1 MLVVEEGEV
10 MQQKFPKGMT
20 IDTVFDKYSN
30 TVYRLAYA
38 RVGNQYDAEDI
49 LQTVFLKLCRANMS
63 FGDEEH
69 LKAWLLK
76 VTVNSSNNLLK
87 SAWMRLTDAL
97 DSNIAVPVHEVSEV
111 YSEVAKLPL
120 KYRTVI
126 HLHYYEGYSCAEIA
140 DIVGSNEATVKTRL
154 KRAREKLQ
162 NVLKGE
168 EINV

>member
-1 MLVVEEGEV
+1 MKEGEA
-10 MQQKFPKGMT
+10 MQKKFPDGMT

-38 RVGNQYDAEDI
+38 RVGNKYDAEDI
-49 LQTVFLKLCRANMS
+49 LQTVFLKLCRANIS
-63 FGDEEH
+63 FNDGEH
-69 LKAWLLK
+69 LKAWLLR
-76 VTVNSSNNLLK
+76 VTVNNSNNLLK
-87 SAWMRLTDAL
+87 SAYWRLTDAL
-97 DSNIAVPVHEVSEV
+97 DHNITAPTHEVSEV
-111 YSEVAKLPL
+111 YLEVAKLPL
-120 KYRTVI
+120 KYRTVV

-140 DIVGSNEATVKTRL
+140 EITATNEATVKTRL

>member
-1 MLVVEEGEV
+1 
-10 MQQKFPKGMT
+10 MQQKFPEGMT
-20 IDTVFDKYSN
+20 IETVFDRFSN

-38 RVGNQYDAEDI
+38 RVGNRYDAEDI
-49 LQTVFLKLCRANMS
+49 LQAVFLKLCRANVS
-63 FGDEEH
+63 FSDEDH
-69 LKAWLLK
+69 IKAWLLR

-97 DSNIAVPVHEVSEV
+97 DSNVVAPVHEVSEV

-126 HLHYYEGYSCAEIA
+126 HLHYFEGYSCAEIA
-140 DIVGSNEATVKTRL
+140 KIMCTNEATVKTRL
-154 KRAREKLQ
+154 KRAREKLH

-168 EINV
+168 KINV